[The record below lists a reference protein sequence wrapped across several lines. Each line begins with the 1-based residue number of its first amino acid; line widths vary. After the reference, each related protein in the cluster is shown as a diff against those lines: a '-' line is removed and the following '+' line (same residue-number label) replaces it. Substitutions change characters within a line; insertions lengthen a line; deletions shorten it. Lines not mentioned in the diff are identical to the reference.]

1 MSSDLLQRI
10 LKSWVDGGW
19 TMIPIAVV
27 AFVIYSI
34 AFQLLVHLSRR
45 CPGKVDDADLR
56 QWIQQPDKAHGPT
69 GDILR
74 YTMTHPDSLDSVSA
88 RFAEVTS
95 IELPEVE
102 RRLMTMSVY
111 IAAAPLLG
119 LLGTVLG
126 MLTTFQGIA
135 NGGGKMADTIA
146 QGISEALIT
155 TEMGLLV
162 ALPGMA
168 LSYAVRRK
176 RNEFIAF
183 LSRLETLTLRHLR
196 QAGTKGITQI
206 FRRDTLNLGTP
217 KSKPANVGKTDS
229 VIDPQRTQPPSS

>member
-1 MSSDLLQRI
+1 MNNDLIQRI
-10 LKSWVDGGW
+10 LKSWIDGGW

-27 AFVIYSI
+27 ALVIYRI
-34 AFQLLVHLSRR
+34 AFQLLLHLSRR
-45 CPGKVDDADLR
+45 CPGKVADSELK
-56 QWIQQPDKAHGPT
+56 QWIRQPDTARGPT
-69 GDILR
+69 AEILR
-74 YTMTHPDSLDSVSA
+74 YTTTHSGSLESVSA
-88 RFAEVTS
+88 RFSEVTS
-95 IELPEVE
+95 SELPEVE

-135 NGGGKMADTIA
+135 SGGGKMADTIA

-162 ALPGMA
+162 ALPGMV

-183 LSRLETLTLRHLR
+183 LSHLETLTLRQLR
-196 QAGTKGITQI
+196 LAGTEGMTQV
-206 FRRDTLNLGTP
+206 FRRDTLHLGTQKQAGRP
-217 KSKPANVGKTDS
+217 PGSTESADALPAHL
-229 VIDPQRTQPPSS
+229 QPS

>member
-1 MSSDLLQRI
+1 MNSDFLQRI
-10 LKSWVDGGW
+10 LKSWLDGGW
-19 TMIPIAVV
+19 TMIPIALV
-27 AFVIYSI
+27 AFGVYRI
-34 AFQLLVHLSRR
+34 AFQLLLHLSRR
-45 CPGKVDDADLR
+45 CPRKISDSELK
-56 QWIQQPDKAHGPT
+56 QWIQRPETAKGPT
-69 GDILR
+69 AEILR
-74 YTMTHPDSLDSVSA
+74 YTTTHSGSLDSVSA
-88 RFAEVTS
+88 RFSEVTS
-95 IELPEVE
+95 SELPEVE

-135 NGGGKMADTIA
+135 SGGGKMADTIA

-162 ALPGMA
+162 ALPGMV

-183 LSRLETLTLRHLR
+183 LSHLETLTLRQLR
-196 QAGTKGITQI
+196 IAGTEGMTQV
-206 FRRDTLNLGTP
+206 FRRDTLHLGPQKPKPEAPREPSTP
-217 KSKPANVGKTDS
+217 SDS
-229 VIDPQRTQPPSS
+229 LPTHLQPS